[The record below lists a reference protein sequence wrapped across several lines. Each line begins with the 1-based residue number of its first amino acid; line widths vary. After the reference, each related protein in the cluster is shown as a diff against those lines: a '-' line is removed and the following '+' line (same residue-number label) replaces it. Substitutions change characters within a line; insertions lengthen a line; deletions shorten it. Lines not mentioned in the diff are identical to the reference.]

1 MTGYQHEALDRTH
14 VAMCMVDDH
23 IFTHPFVEQHPE
35 IKAQVE
41 QVLDALGKA
50 YQMIGAKET
59 A

>member
-1 MTGYQHEALDRTH
+1 MNDYQHEALDRTH
-14 VAMCMVDDH
+14 IAMCMVDDH
-23 IFTHPFVEQHPE
+23 ILTHPFVEANPE

-41 QVLDALGKA
+41 QVLDALAKA